1 MDRPQICFK
10 KFTDLQ
16 APVYI
21 YVKWRLVTD
30 KLGERNAILL
40 SALPEAGVKGMDE
53 VWVRCLWGEPWLV
66 DLQVSW
72 SVGGRGDH
80 GGTPVPHS
88 SSYLARLQ

>member
-1 MDRPQICFK
+1 MPHFLLGSEQMRCPC
-10 KFTDLQ
+10 T
-16 APVYI
+16 PVSPASLGL
-21 YVKWRLVTD
+21 WG
-30 KLGERNAILL
+30 LGERNAILL

-72 SVGGRGDH
+72 SVRGRGDH